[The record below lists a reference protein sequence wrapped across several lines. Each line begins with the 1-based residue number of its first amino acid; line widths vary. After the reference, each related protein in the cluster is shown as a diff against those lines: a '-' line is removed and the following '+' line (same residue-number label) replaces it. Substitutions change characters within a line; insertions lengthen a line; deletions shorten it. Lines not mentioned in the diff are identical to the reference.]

1 MWVVSG
7 DETSWTLPKGS
18 RERWPDDYER
28 GRPGWPSEVVDVVR
42 LPREATVVD
51 LGAGTGKLTRLLVP
65 RFDRVVAIEPAEPML
80 RLLVGL
86 CPDAGAVNGTGQQIP
101 VTDGSVNAIFAAQ
114 SFHWFD
120 DRAALAEMVRVLRP
134 AGGLVLMWN
143 LPNGP
148 TEPSITAV
156 EELLDRQ
163 APKGDLGYD
172 PLDLGHGP
180 RYASGEWRA
189 ELARAGFGP
198 VQDARVPHVQVLDRD
213 GLVAYFAS
221 MGWIADLPD
230 QDRLP
235 LLDEV
240 RSLLVADEYRRR
252 WQTQVLWTRLTEIG

>member
-1 MWVVSG
+1 VWVVTAAG
-7 DETSWTLPKGS
+7 TSWSLPKGS
-18 RERWPDDYER
+18 LERWPEDYER
-28 GRPGWPSEVVDVVR
+28 GRPGWPPEVVDVVG
-42 LPREATVVD
+42 LPLAATVVD

-65 RFDRVVAIEPAEPML
+65 RFDRVVAVEPAEPML
-80 RLLVGL
+80 RLLVRL
-86 CPDAGAVNGTGQQIP
+86 CPDARAVNGTGQQIP
-101 VTDGSVNAIFAAQ
+101 LTVGSVDAIFAAQ

-120 DRAALAEMVRVLRP
+120 DRAALAEMVRVLGP
-134 AGGLVLMWN
+134 AGELVLMWN
-143 LPNGP
+143 LPDGP
-148 TEPSITAV
+148 TRPSITAV
-156 EELLDRQ
+156 EELLNRE

-198 VQDARVPHVQVLDRD
+198 VQEARVPHLQVLDRD

-230 QDRLP
+230 ADRLP

-240 RSLLVADEYRRR
+240 RSLLIAHEYRRL
-252 WQTQVLWTRLTEIG
+252 WQTHLLWTRLSIG